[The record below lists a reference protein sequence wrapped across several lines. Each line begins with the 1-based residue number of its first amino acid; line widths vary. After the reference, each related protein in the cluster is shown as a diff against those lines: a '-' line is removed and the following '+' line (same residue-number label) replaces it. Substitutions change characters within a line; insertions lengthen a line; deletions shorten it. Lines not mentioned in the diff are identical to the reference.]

1 MRMKLKAAYTLIEQL
16 YTGAQRVICATS
28 YDNAAP
34 TLIKDTLAKLST
46 TPAEIEEVKRS
57 AARAGALL
65 ALTRAK
71 AWIADL
77 DPVDIAKG
85 FPSEQENGAV
95 FDNDALKRVTREMRP
110 LASQLAEEANLT
122 VHRFFYDADNKRVEA
137 VIPEVQNLIPPIR
150 KHTYAPDVDPT
161 ELISEE
167 AVFQALTRI
176 DWTTNDFQSLD
187 GEEEA
192 APTPDDPSTSH
203 QQGDEA

>member
-1 MRMKLKAAYTLIEQL
+1 M
-16 YTGAQRVICATS
+16 
-28 YDNAAP
+28 
-34 TLIKDTLAKLST
+34 
-46 TPAEIEEVKRS
+46 TPAQIEELKRS

-77 DPVDIAKG
+77 DPADIAKG
-85 FPSEQENGAV
+85 FPSAQENGEE

-122 VHRFFYDADNKRVEA
+122 VHRSFYDANSKQVEA

-150 KHTYAPDVDPT
+150 KHTYAPDVDPA
-161 ELISEE
+161 ELINEE

-176 DWTTNDFQSLD
+176 DWTTNDFQPLD
-187 GEEEA
+187 EEEA
-192 APTPDDPSTSH
+192 EPTPDDPSTSH
-203 QQGDEA
+203 QPGDEA

>member
-1 MRMKLKAAYTLIEQL
+1 MKLKAAYTLIEQL
-16 YTGAQRVICATS
+16 YTGAQRVICATC

-34 TLIKDTLAKLST
+34 TLIKDTLARLSM
-46 TPAEIEEVKRS
+46 TPAKIEEVKRS

-85 FPSEQENGAV
+85 FPSEQENGTV
-95 FDNDALKRVTREMRP
+95 FDNDALKRVTKEMRP

-122 VHRFFYDADNKRVEA
+122 VHRSFYDANNKRVDT

-150 KHTYAPDVDPT
+150 KHTYAPNVDLT
-161 ELISEE
+161 ELIS
-167 AVFQALTRI
+167 
-176 DWTTNDFQSLD
+176 
-187 GEEEA
+187 
-192 APTPDDPSTSH
+192 
-203 QQGDEA
+203 